1 MLNKSIKGGRI
12 IGNKCFRWWNN
23 LHISWKF
30 AIGFTVLFPPLWNYN
45 ERKKAK
51 SKQVYYNKAIRDYVF
66 FDIAVENKYIGRV
79 LIGLYSDQV
88 PLSVENFIQLSEG
101 YKVKD
106 KYIGYRNTFIH
117 KIYPGIGLIGG
128 NVLNDK
134 EGLSIYG
141 KKFPDENFDM
151 EFVQDGDVA
160 LYNQGPHSNSSQFI
174 ITFAPMPIL
183 HKHNVVI
190 GTVLKGMDIIRTIEK
205 MGTKLGNPMY
215 DIKIINCGLYRSL
228 EEDGPPFFNV
238 TSILDKNNQKIISK
252 KEFEHMSEQERK
264 ELMNK
269 TASSYKAREKNKLG
283 LTK

>member
-23 LHISWKF
+23 LHISWKI
-30 AIGFTVLFPPLWNYN
+30 AIGFTVMFPPLWNYN

-51 SKQVYYNKAIRDYVF
+51 RKQVYYNKAIRDYVF
-66 FDIAVENKYIGRV
+66 FDIAVENKYIGRI

-106 KYIGYRNTFIH
+106 KYIGYRNTYIH

-160 LYNQGPHSNSSQFI
+160 LYNQGPHSNTSQFI

-190 GTVLKGMDIIRTIEK
+190 GTVLKGMDIIRTIET

-238 TSILDKNNQKIISK
+238 TSILDKNNQNFISK
-252 KEFEHMSEQERK
+252 KEFEHMSEKERK
-264 ELMNK
+264 ELMGNA
-269 TASSYKAREKNKLG
+269 ASSYKAREKRELG